1 MPCSSSGDSE
11 LDDYAIKPSN
21 RHPLRLRPLP
31 LLKQAIDTFLLKY
44 RLLFICAGIGSMT
57 SVPLMD
63 VPYSESEAPSLN
75 PATADQL
82 ADAYNVRVAGGPNT
96 TMVLSLPEILNH
108 IFTFNSKASNLN
120 CALVCKEWKDLALD
134 HVWAEL
140 PGPKPFVLLLAP
152 LVESDTVIEGR
163 PSLVSVL

>member
-1 MPCSSSGDSE
+1 MASV
-11 LDDYAIKPSN
+11 
-21 RHPLRLRPLP
+21 
-31 LLKQAIDTFLLKY
+31 
-44 RLLFICAGIGSMT
+44 SM
-57 SVPLMD
+57 
-63 VPYSESEAPSLN
+63 YSESEAPSLN
-75 PATADQL
+75 RAAADPV
-82 ADAYNVRVAGGPNT
+82 ADAYVRVAGGPNL
-96 TMVLSLPEILNH
+96 MVLSLPEILNH

-163 PSLVSVL
+163 PSLVSVF